1 MKISNI
7 KRSRVV
13 SAMVRGYFHAFFS
26 GQADAIFPQKS
37 RLEACVY
44 KKLLV
49 ASFDKLATNF
59 VSVLFPILV
68 RLNYSDID
76 AVTEDM
82 RRRHFSEATPSK
94 ILLRYACKTKELYEF
109 VTSEY
114 QKQVY
119 ELLNGHLQSVEDFF
133 DDCPTLLADD
143 SIPVPLAIRSI
154 VRVQMQAYAL
164 GITQAQ
170 TEINNL
176 RQTTI
181 YRLMLSGMVT
191 LLHET
196 PVNFSDDNLEMMFR
210 QVSLNSDNFE
220 SLMNEMNQAYED
232 LV

>member
-7 KRSRVV
+7 NRSRVV

-94 ILLRYACKTKELYEF
+94 ILLRYACKTKELYE
-109 VTSEY
+109 
-114 QKQVY
+114 
-119 ELLNGHLQSVEDFF
+119 LLEF
-133 DDCPTLLADD
+133 
-143 SIPVPLAIRSI
+143 
-154 VRVQMQAYAL
+154 
-164 GITQAQ
+164 GI
-170 TEINNL
+170 
-176 RQTTI
+176 
-181 YRLMLSGMVT
+181 
-191 LLHET
+191 
-196 PVNFSDDNLEMMFR
+196 
-210 QVSLNSDNFE
+210 SL
-220 SLMNEMNQAYED
+220 
-232 LV
+232 V